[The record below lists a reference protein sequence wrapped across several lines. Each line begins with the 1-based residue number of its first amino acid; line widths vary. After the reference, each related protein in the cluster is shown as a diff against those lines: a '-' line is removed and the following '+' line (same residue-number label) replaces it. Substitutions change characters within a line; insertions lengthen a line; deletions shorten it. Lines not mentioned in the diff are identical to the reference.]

1 MRLKIRE
8 EIMPMQNV
16 TAFFDSRDRAEAALA
31 RLREDGITDADL
43 RVSPRSEPA
52 SSEPTPEP
60 ETGFWAFLREVF
72 GAAPEYP
79 SYREGLRRGA
89 VMVVA
94 HVEDARVDRACA
106 ILEAQGAVDLEAREQ
121 QRREEGW
128 TREDST
134 SEPTAASRA
143 AQTFSSEIDG
153 GGAFAPAAPGES
165 SAASSPAV
173 PGASPGTSAE
183 DRFAR
188 AVNRGGVRIH
198 NFDARTP
205 MDERVAPPQPAV
217 DAENFGERMDEA
229 FAQSEAGAR
238 ANAGQ
243 TGGAAMGDWTG
254 SQSTGAASGVSTR
267 LSENMEVLGAD
278 GQHVGVIDHIEGM
291 SVELK
296 KDDPAAHG
304 QHHLIPMEWIAS
316 VDQAAR
322 LKLSA
327 ADAWSRWTA
336 A

>member
-1 MRLKIRE
+1 MRAHARMSLKLGE

-16 TAFFDSRDRAEAALA
+16 TAFFDSRDQAEAALA
-31 RLREDGITDADL
+31 RLRQDGITDADL

-52 SSEPTPEP
+52 SSETKPEP

-89 VMVVA
+89 IMVAA
-94 HVEDARVDRACA
+94 HVEEARVDRACA

-121 QRREEGW
+121 QWREEGW
-128 TREDST
+128 AAEDLT
-134 SEPTAASRA
+134 GEPTAASRA

-153 GGAFAPAAPGES
+153 GGALAPAAPGES
-165 SAASSPAV
+165 SAASSPAA
-173 PGASPGTSAE
+173 PGASPATSVE
-183 DRFAR
+183 DRSAR
-188 AVNRGGVRIH
+188 AVNRGPVRIH

-205 MDERVAPPQPAV
+205 ADERVAPPEPTV
-217 DAENFGERMDEA
+217 IAETLGARMDEA
-229 FAQSEAGAR
+229 FAQSEAGVR
-238 ANAGQ
+238 ANAGRSVGE
-243 TGGAAMGDWTG
+243 TP
-254 SQSTGAASGVSTR
+254 GVSTR

-278 GQHVGVIDHIEGM
+278 GRHVGVIDHIEGM

-304 QHHLIPMEWIAS
+304 QHHLIPIEWIAS
-316 VDQAAR
+316 VDQAAK